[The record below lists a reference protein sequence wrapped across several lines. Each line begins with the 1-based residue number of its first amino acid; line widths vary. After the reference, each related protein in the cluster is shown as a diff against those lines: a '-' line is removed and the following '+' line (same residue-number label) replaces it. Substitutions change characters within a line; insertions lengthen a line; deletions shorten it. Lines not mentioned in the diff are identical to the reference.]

1 MSASNGHSDLA
12 KLLLR
17 YSKQIQKED
26 LKLAL
31 MDKNYTQETLI
42 GMLSHDVAPTR
53 RAAAYSLGIFSGMG
67 AVKPLIE
74 SLQHEDF
81 GLRSNAE
88 RALWA
93 IWFRSGNESVDALLK
108 EGARCIKDERYDD
121 AIEKLTAAIQAA
133 PNFAEGHNQRAIAYF
148 MLEQWD
154 KSIEDCERAI
164 ALNPYHFGAFAGLGH
179 CHLRLGH
186 LRQAIDAYQRAL
198 QLNPNLYAIA
208 ETILQIQG
216 ALQEH
221 IGGEQN

>member
-17 YSKQIQKED
+17 NSNHIKRED
-26 LKLAL
+26 LKYAL
-31 MDKNYTQETLI
+31 TDKNYTQETLI
-42 GMLSHDVAPTR
+42 ELLSHETTPTR
-53 RAAAYSLGIFSGMG
+53 RAAAYSLGICSDMG

-74 SLQHEDF
+74 SLQHEDL

-93 IWFRSGNESVDALLK
+93 IWFRSGNELVDALLQ
-108 EGARCIKDERYDD
+108 EGARLIKKEQYENAIETLTD
-121 AIEKLTAAIQAA
+121 AIQTA

-148 MLEQWD
+148 MLEKWD
-154 KSIEDCERAI
+154 KSIDDCERAI

-198 QLNPNLYAIA
+198 QINPNLYAIA
-208 ETILQIQG
+208 ETILQIQ
-216 ALQEH
+216 ATLQEH
-221 IGGEQN
+221 FGDEEN